1 MVRAAYWRAA
11 ATILAVAGLV
21 GPPAVTRVEGA
32 TQEQAPEKAREK
44 SRRFLRL
51 AGGGA
56 YLGVSL
62 GDVAADER
70 GALVKEVQA
79 DTPAARAGLEADDV
93 IVRFDGE
100 PVRSAAQLSRL
111 VRETPAGRKVAI
123 EVKRGGAVQ
132 NLSAT
137 LDEGRR
143 FGLLDDVGDMNIEVP
158 PVPPVPPLPSMPSM
172 PSMESMEPLVR
183 EGIDRA
189 HRGLFLGRPGRL
201 GITYQELSG
210 QLARHFKVGD
220 GSMLVSEVREDSP
233 AAKAG
238 VQAGDII
245 VSINGKAVS
254 RSRDLRSE
262 VAAAEAGSQL
272 ALGVQRD
279 GKAVE
284 LKVTLGNRERTRAR
298 REPTI

>member
-1 MVRAAYWRAA
+1 MARGAYWTVAA
-11 ATILAVAGLV
+11 VVLSVGGLV
-21 GPPAVTRVEGA
+21 GPLAMTRVEGA

-44 SRRFLRL
+44 SRRVLRM
-51 AGGGA
+51 GGGA
-56 YLGVSL
+56 HLGVSL
-62 GDVAADER
+62 ADVAADER

-79 DTPAARAGLEADDV
+79 DTPAARAGIEVDDV

-100 PVRSAAQLSRL
+100 TVRSAAQLSRL

-143 FGLLDDVGDMNIEVP
+143 FGLLDDLGDMSIELPAVP
-158 PVPPVPPLPSMPSM
+158 PMPPMPPMPSM
-172 PSMESMEPLVR
+172 DSIEPLVR

-189 HRGLFLGRPGRL
+189 HRDLFRERPGRL

-210 QLARHFKVGD
+210 QLARHFKVDD
-220 GSMLVSEVREDSP
+220 GSLLVSEVREDSP

-238 VQAGDII
+238 LQAGDII
-245 VSINGKAVS
+245 VSINGKPVS
-254 RSRDLRSE
+254 RERDLRSE
-262 VAAAEAGSQL
+262 VATADAGSPL
-272 ALGVQRD
+272 ALGVHRD
-279 GKAVE
+279 GKVVD
-284 LKVTLGNRERTRAR
+284 LKVTLGDRAR
-298 REPTI
+298 SRVKGEPTI

>member
-1 MVRAAYWRAA
+1 MVRGAYWRAA
-11 ATILAVAGLV
+11 AAVLAVAGLV

-44 SRRFLRL
+44 SRRFFRL

-56 YLGVSL
+56 HLGVSL

-79 DTPAARAGLEADDV
+79 DTPAARAGLEVDDV

-143 FGLLDDVGDMNIEVP
+143 FGLLDDVGAMNIEVP
-158 PVPPVPPLPSMPSM
+158 PVPPMQPM

-189 HRGLFLGRPGRL
+189 HRGLFLARPGRL

-210 QLARHFKVGD
+210 QLARHFKVHD
-220 GSMLVSEVREDSP
+220 GSLLVSEVREDSP

-254 RSRDLRSE
+254 RDRDLRSE

-272 ALGVQRD
+272 ALGVRRD
-279 GKAVE
+279 GKVVD
-284 LKVTLGNRERTRAR
+284 LKVTLGDRERTRAR

>member
-1 MVRAAYWRAA
+1 MVRGAYWRAA
-11 ATILAVAGLV
+11 AAVLAVAWLV

-32 TQEQAPEKAREK
+32 TQEQGPEKAREK

-56 YLGVSL
+56 HLGVSL

-79 DTPAARAGLEADDV
+79 DTPAARAGLEVDDV

-172 PSMESMEPLVR
+172 ESIEPMVR

-189 HRGLFLGRPGRL
+189 HRGLFLARPGRL

-210 QLARHFKVGD
+210 QLARHFKVDD
-220 GSMLVSEVREDSP
+220 GSLLVSEVREDSP

-254 RSRDLRSE
+254 RGRDLRSE

-272 ALGVQRD
+272 ALGVRRD
-279 GKAVE
+279 GKTVD
-284 LKVTLGNRERTRAR
+284 LKVTLGDRERTRAR

>member
-11 ATILAVAGLV
+11 AAVLAVAGLV

-32 TQEQAPEKAREK
+32 TQEQAPDKAREK

-51 AGGGA
+51 VGGGA
-56 YLGVSL
+56 HLGISL

-79 DTPAARAGLEADDV
+79 DTPAARAGLEVDDV

-172 PSMESMEPLVR
+172 ESMEPLVR

-189 HRGLFLGRPGRL
+189 HRGLFFGRPGRL

-220 GSMLVSEVREDSP
+220 GSMLVSEVREGSP

-254 RSRDLRSE
+254 RGRDLRSE
-262 VAAAEAGSQL
+262 VAAAEAGAQL

-279 GKAVE
+279 GKTVD
-284 LKVTLGNRERTRAR
+284 LKVTLGDRERTRAR